1 MVELTDAAILKAVER
16 TENDSRDIIRLGVT
30 GGGCA
35 GFEYI
40 IGYADSVGD
49 DDTILDY
56 GQFKIAINEMS
67 KPYLKDSTLDWVR
80 EGLNEYFKIIN
91 PNEIASCGC
100 GVSVQFKD
108 V

>member
-1 MVELTDAAILKAVER
+1 MVELTDAAILKAIER
-16 TENDSRDIIRLGVT
+16 TENDSRDTIRLGVT

-40 IGYADSVGD
+40 IGYADSVGND
-49 DDTILDY
+49 DSILDY
-56 GQFKIAINEMS
+56 GKFKIAINEMS

>member
-1 MVELTDAAILKAVER
+1 MVELTDAAILKAVEK
-16 TENDSRDIIRLGVT
+16 TENDSRDTIRLGVT

-56 GQFKIAINEMS
+56 GKFKIAINEMS

>member
-1 MVELTDAAILKAVER
+1 MVELTDAAILKAIER
-16 TENDSRDIIRLGVT
+16 TENDSRDTIRLGVT

-35 GFEYI
+35 GYEYI
-40 IGYADSVGD
+40 IGYADSVGN

-56 GQFKIAINEMS
+56 GKFKIAINEMS
-67 KPYLKDSTLDWVR
+67 KPYLKDSTLDWIR
-80 EGLNEYFKIIN
+80 EGINEYFKIIN

-100 GVSVQFKD
+100 GISVQFKD